1 MLEQILVVLLFVMLA
16 AITGGVAYITWVDFR
31 DRRRR
36 AAPKAP
42 QASPPARRRKAK
54 R

>member
-16 AITGGVAYITWVDFR
+16 AITGGVVYITWVDFR

-36 AAPKAP
+36 AAPKAS
-42 QASPPARRRKAK
+42 QAPPPARKRKSRR
-54 R
+54 